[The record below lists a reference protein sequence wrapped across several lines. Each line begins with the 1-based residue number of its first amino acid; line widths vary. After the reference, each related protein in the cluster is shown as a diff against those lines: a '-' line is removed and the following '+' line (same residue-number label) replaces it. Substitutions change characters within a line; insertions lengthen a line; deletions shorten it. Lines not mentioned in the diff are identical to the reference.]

1 MYFGGLRTTSGP
13 NLYALYN
20 NRNNAKI
27 INNYIIMLKYII
39 YAVYL
44 YIINV
49 QKVEDK
55 YTFHTFNNKGKSI
68 K

>member
-1 MYFGGLRTTSGP
+1 
-13 NLYALYN
+13 
-20 NRNNAKI
+20 
-27 INNYIIMLKYII
+27 MLKYIV

-44 YIINV
+44 YIINI

-55 YTFHTFNNKGKSI
+55 YTFRTSNNKGKTI

>member
-1 MYFGGLRTTSGP
+1 
-13 NLYALYN
+13 
-20 NRNNAKI
+20 
-27 INNYIIMLKYII
+27 MLKYII

-55 YTFHTFNNKGKSI
+55 YTFRTSNNRGKSI

>member
-1 MYFGGLRTTSGP
+1 
-13 NLYALYN
+13 
-20 NRNNAKI
+20 
-27 INNYIIMLKYII
+27 MLKYIV

-55 YTFHTFNNKGKSI
+55 YTFRTSNNKGETI

>member
-1 MYFGGLRTTSGP
+1 
-13 NLYALYN
+13 
-20 NRNNAKI
+20 
-27 INNYIIMLKYII
+27 MLKYIV

-55 YTFHTFNNKGKSI
+55 YAFNNFNNKGKSI

>member
-1 MYFGGLRTTSGP
+1 
-13 NLYALYN
+13 
-20 NRNNAKI
+20 
-27 INNYIIMLKYII
+27 MLKYIV

-44 YIINV
+44 YIINI

-55 YTFHTFNNKGKSI
+55 YTFYTFNNKDKVI

>member
-1 MYFGGLRTTSGP
+1 
-13 NLYALYN
+13 
-20 NRNNAKI
+20 
-27 INNYIIMLKYII
+27 MLKYIV

-44 YIINV
+44 YIINI

-55 YTFHTFNNKGKSI
+55 YTFHTSNNRDKSI

>member
-1 MYFGGLRTTSGP
+1 
-13 NLYALYN
+13 
-20 NRNNAKI
+20 
-27 INNYIIMLKYII
+27 MLKYII

-49 QKVEDK
+49 QWVEDK
-55 YTFHTFNNKGKSI
+55 YTFYTFNNKGKSI

>member
-1 MYFGGLRTTSGP
+1 
-13 NLYALYN
+13 
-20 NRNNAKI
+20 
-27 INNYIIMLKYII
+27 MLKYIV

-55 YTFHTFNNKGKSI
+55 YTFCTFNNKDKAI

>member
-1 MYFGGLRTTSGP
+1 
-13 NLYALYN
+13 
-20 NRNNAKI
+20 
-27 INNYIIMLKYII
+27 MLKYIV

-55 YTFHTFNNKGKSI
+55 YTFHTFNSKGKSI

>member
-1 MYFGGLRTTSGP
+1 
-13 NLYALYN
+13 
-20 NRNNAKI
+20 
-27 INNYIIMLKYII
+27 MLKCIV

-44 YIINV
+44 YIINI

-55 YTFHTFNNKGKSI
+55 YTFRTSNNRGKSI

>member
-1 MYFGGLRTTSGP
+1 
-13 NLYALYN
+13 
-20 NRNNAKI
+20 
-27 INNYIIMLKYII
+27 MLKYIV

-55 YTFHTFNNKGKSI
+55 YTFHTFNNRGKFI
-68 K
+68 KETIFTSHEQMSMNKYAIRKKSK

>member
-1 MYFGGLRTTSGP
+1 
-13 NLYALYN
+13 
-20 NRNNAKI
+20 
-27 INNYIIMLKYII
+27 MLKYIV

-55 YTFHTFNNKGKSI
+55 YTFCTFNNNGKTI

>member
-1 MYFGGLRTTSGP
+1 
-13 NLYALYN
+13 
-20 NRNNAKI
+20 
-27 INNYIIMLKYII
+27 MLKYII

-55 YTFHTFNNKGKSI
+55 YTFYTFNNIGKTI

>member
-1 MYFGGLRTTSGP
+1 
-13 NLYALYN
+13 
-20 NRNNAKI
+20 
-27 INNYIIMLKYII
+27 MLKYIV

-55 YTFHTFNNKGKSI
+55 YTFRTSNNRGKTI

>member
-1 MYFGGLRTTSGP
+1 
-13 NLYALYN
+13 
-20 NRNNAKI
+20 
-27 INNYIIMLKYII
+27 MLKYIV

-44 YIINV
+44 YIINI

-55 YTFHTFNNKGKSI
+55 YTFYTFNNKDKAI

>member
-1 MYFGGLRTTSGP
+1 
-13 NLYALYN
+13 
-20 NRNNAKI
+20 
-27 INNYIIMLKYII
+27 MLKYIV

-55 YTFHTFNNKGKSI
+55 YTFHTFNNIGKSI

>member
-1 MYFGGLRTTSGP
+1 
-13 NLYALYN
+13 
-20 NRNNAKI
+20 
-27 INNYIIMLKYII
+27 MLKYIV

-55 YTFHTFNNKGKSI
+55 YTFCTFNNNGKSI
-68 K
+68 KQTILTSSKQRNLNKYAIRKKSKLS

>member
-1 MYFGGLRTTSGP
+1 
-13 NLYALYN
+13 
-20 NRNNAKI
+20 
-27 INNYIIMLKYII
+27 MLKYII

-44 YIINV
+44 YIINI

-55 YTFHTFNNKGKSI
+55 YTFHTSNNMGKTI

>member
-1 MYFGGLRTTSGP
+1 
-13 NLYALYN
+13 
-20 NRNNAKI
+20 
-27 INNYIIMLKYII
+27 MLKYIV

-44 YIINV
+44 YIINI

-55 YTFHTFNNKGKSI
+55 YTFHTSNNKGKNI

>member
-1 MYFGGLRTTSGP
+1 
-13 NLYALYN
+13 
-20 NRNNAKI
+20 
-27 INNYIIMLKYII
+27 MLKYIV

-44 YIINV
+44 YIINI

-55 YTFHTFNNKGKSI
+55 YTFYTSNNLGKTI

>member
-1 MYFGGLRTTSGP
+1 
-13 NLYALYN
+13 
-20 NRNNAKI
+20 
-27 INNYIIMLKYII
+27 MLKYIV

-55 YTFHTFNNKGKSI
+55 YTFHTFNNSGKFI

>member
-1 MYFGGLRTTSGP
+1 
-13 NLYALYN
+13 
-20 NRNNAKI
+20 
-27 INNYIIMLKYII
+27 MLKYIV

-55 YTFHTFNNKGKSI
+55 YTFCTFNNKVKSI

>member
-1 MYFGGLRTTSGP
+1 
-13 NLYALYN
+13 
-20 NRNNAKI
+20 
-27 INNYIIMLKYII
+27 MLKYIV

-55 YTFHTFNNKGKSI
+55 YTFHTFNNSGKPI

>member
-1 MYFGGLRTTSGP
+1 
-13 NLYALYN
+13 
-20 NRNNAKI
+20 
-27 INNYIIMLKYII
+27 MLKYIV

-55 YTFHTFNNKGKSI
+55 YTFYTSNNNAKSI

>member
-1 MYFGGLRTTSGP
+1 
-13 NLYALYN
+13 
-20 NRNNAKI
+20 
-27 INNYIIMLKYII
+27 MLKYIV

-55 YTFHTFNNKGKSI
+55 YTFHTSNNRDKSI

>member
-1 MYFGGLRTTSGP
+1 
-13 NLYALYN
+13 
-20 NRNNAKI
+20 
-27 INNYIIMLKYII
+27 MLKYIV

-55 YTFHTFNNKGKSI
+55 YTFHTLNNSGKFI

>member
-1 MYFGGLRTTSGP
+1 
-13 NLYALYN
+13 
-20 NRNNAKI
+20 
-27 INNYIIMLKYII
+27 MLKYIV

-49 QKVEDK
+49 QQVEDK
-55 YTFHTFNNKGKSI
+55 YTFYTSNNSGKFI

>member
-1 MYFGGLRTTSGP
+1 
-13 NLYALYN
+13 
-20 NRNNAKI
+20 
-27 INNYIIMLKYII
+27 MLKYIV

-55 YTFHTFNNKGKSI
+55 YTFHTFNNNGKTI

>member
-1 MYFGGLRTTSGP
+1 
-13 NLYALYN
+13 
-20 NRNNAKI
+20 
-27 INNYIIMLKYII
+27 MLKYIV

-55 YTFHTFNNKGKSI
+55 YTFHTFNNSGKST

>member
-1 MYFGGLRTTSGP
+1 
-13 NLYALYN
+13 
-20 NRNNAKI
+20 
-27 INNYIIMLKYII
+27 MLKYIV

-44 YIINV
+44 YIIKV

-55 YTFHTFNNKGKSI
+55 YTFCTFNNKGKSL

>member
-1 MYFGGLRTTSGP
+1 
-13 NLYALYN
+13 
-20 NRNNAKI
+20 
-27 INNYIIMLKYII
+27 MLKYIV

-44 YIINV
+44 CIINI

-55 YTFHTFNNKGKSI
+55 YTFCTFKNKGKAI

>member
-1 MYFGGLRTTSGP
+1 
-13 NLYALYN
+13 
-20 NRNNAKI
+20 
-27 INNYIIMLKYII
+27 MLKHIV

-49 QKVEDK
+49 QQVEDK
-55 YTFHTFNNKGKSI
+55 YSFCTFNNKGKTI

>member
-1 MYFGGLRTTSGP
+1 
-13 NLYALYN
+13 
-20 NRNNAKI
+20 
-27 INNYIIMLKYII
+27 MLKYIV

-55 YTFHTFNNKGKSI
+55 YTFHTFNNSSKSI

>member
-1 MYFGGLRTTSGP
+1 
-13 NLYALYN
+13 
-20 NRNNAKI
+20 
-27 INNYIIMLKYII
+27 MLKHII

-55 YTFHTFNNKGKSI
+55 YTFNTFNNKVKSI

>member
-1 MYFGGLRTTSGP
+1 ML
-13 NLYALYN
+13 
-20 NRNNAKI
+20 I
-27 INNYIIMLKYII
+27 YIV

-44 YIINV
+44 YIINI

-55 YTFHTFNNKGKSI
+55 YTFRTFNNKGKTI